1 MVKGHILRAIL
12 NSEKDVFRD
21 IQVSEDMGLID
32 LNKLLLTVFDLDGGD
47 MASFYFSDD
56 SWNEGEE
63 IPLID
68 FEGTGARSMEN
79 STVID
84 LFPKKGSR
92 AIWVYD
98 FITMQAFFIET
109 IKLSEVDATANPLIY
124 SFGSMPTEVEGGLH
138 SDSFDDDDADDDY
151 DSNDIDDLF
160 NEFGFDEEPS

>member
-1 MVKGHILRAIL
+1 M
-12 NSEKDVFRD
+12 
-21 IQVSEDMGLID
+21 
-32 LNKLLLTVFDLDGGD
+32 NKLLLSVFGLDGGD

-68 FEGTGARSMEN
+68 FEGNGARSMEN
-79 STVID
+79 SKVID

-109 IKLSEVDATANPLIY
+109 IKLLEIDPTANTLIY
-124 SFGSMPTEVEGGLH
+124 SFGNMPTEVENGLL
-138 SDSFDDDDADDDY
+138 SDAFDEDDADDDY

-160 NEFGFDEEPS
+160 NEFGFDEEQS